1 MSLVVTHVQLIRLWA
16 RIFIP
21 GASTHHTR
29 LQHPQSVSDSIH
41 TALNHSVGPMHDIAP
56 QFQPLRNGMPS
67 DSGLNSLTISRS
79 GFSLDADSVL
89 FGEELTV
96 AFSKEEVGVIAKMI
110 LGLSS
115 ILSGEC

>member
-1 MSLVVTHVQLIRLWA
+1 MSLVVTHCQRIRLWA

-21 GASTHHTR
+21 GASTHHTH
-29 LQHPQSVSDSIH
+29 LPLPQSVSDSIQ
-41 TALNHSVGPMHDIAP
+41 TELNDSVGPTHDTAS
-56 QFQPLRNGMPS
+56 QSQPLRNGTPS
-67 DSGLNSLTISRS
+67 DSGLSSLTISKS
-79 GFSLDADSVL
+79 GFSLDTDSVL

-96 AFSKEEVGVIAKMI
+96 ALSKEEVGVIARTI